1 VSSLHPDLRKKLRD
15 VVLEARRV
23 AEKGAEQALRAL
35 SVEAAEPAASLTVEK
50 RKLRVALRARG
61 RQLGDALGRDNRQKL
76 EHLTAECAY
85 EHWHRMLF
93 ARFLAENHLL
103 LHPEGVPVT
112 LDEVR
117 ELADEEKPRVHMWE
131 LAARYATRMLPAL
144 FRPDDPVLALDLAA
158 EHRTKLESLLAGLA
172 TEVFTADDGLGWVY
186 QFWQEERKDAV
197 NRSEVKIGAD
207 ELPAVTQLF
216 TEPYMVK
223 FLLHNT
229 LGAWWIGRHGGDP
242 PVEMEFLRRNDDGT
256 PAAGTFDEW
265 PKRAAEIRFL
275 DPCCGSGHF
284 LVEGLKIL
292 VAFRVKEEGLA
303 AGEAVDAVLRD
314 NLFGLEI
321 DPRCTQIAA
330 FAVALTA
337 WKLAGGY
344 RELPADG
351 VHVACCGIAPRAKK
365 EEWLRLANGD
375 EKLRNG
381 LERLY
386 ELFKDAPTL
395 GSLIDPTREE
405 EGLFVAGWGELKPL
419 MAKALAGERK
429 DEEAR
434 ELGVAARGIA
444 TAAEILAGRYT
455 LVATNVPY
463 LTRGKHDRTL
473 ARFCEELFPDAKADL
488 ATVFLERCLCAG
500 GSKGTV
506 GIVTPQNWLSLTTYG
521 RLRARLLRQVRF
533 DMVARLGEGG
543 FQSSAAAGAFIA
555 LVVLSTSF
563 PESGHS
569 LVTLDAAEPR
579 SPAEKAVA
587 VAASPL
593 SFRLQSKQLANPEAR
608 LMLGDGEGNA
618 EATLG
623 SRARASHGQGTFD
636 SSRFVRELVELP
648 TISKGWIRQ
657 QTPPEEPGLFG
668 GASLLLRWEDGKGE
682 LAEFMA
688 AWESAGY
695 SSGKW
700 KAGVSE
706 WGKPGVLVGLM
717 RGLPAVLYL
726 GGAFDANAAAIVP
739 ENPDD
744 TAAILAYSHSK
755 EFHDAVR
762 RLNQSI
768 YVPPHTFLHVPFDVG
783 RWRTVARKQY
793 PNGLPAPYSEDPTQW
808 IFKGTITP
816 STSPLHVAV
825 ARLLG
830 YRWPDQEK
838 DGLESLCDRDGI
850 VCIPPVGG
858 EQPAADRLRALL
870 AAAYGKKWK
879 GTTEAELL
887 ASVGY
892 AGKSLDEWLR
902 DGFFEQHSKLFHH
915 RPFIWHIWDGR
926 KKDGFHAL
934 VNYHKLDR
942 KLLEKLT
949 FTTLG
954 GWIQQLRQA
963 EKRGEGTAEARLAAA
978 LGLQERLE
986 AILEGEDPY
995 DIFVRW
1001 KPKEEQPIGW
1011 EPDLNDGV
1019 RLNIRPF
1026 VEADVLR
1033 KKPNIKWEKDRGK
1046 NPPGAPWGEERLN
1059 DLHLSLDEKG
1069 AARKK
1074 KGRA

>member
-1 VSSLHPDLRKKLRD
+1 MSSLHPDLRKKLRE

-35 SVEAAEPAASLTVEK
+35 SVEAADAAPSLSAEK

-61 RQLGDALGRDNRQKL
+61 RQLGDALERDKRQAL
-76 EHLTAECAY
+76 DHLTAECAY

-117 ELADEEKPRVHMWE
+117 ELADEERPRVHMWE

-229 LGAWWIGRHGGDP
+229 LGAWWVGRHGGDP
-242 PVEMEFLRRNDDGT
+242 PIEMEFLRRNEDGT
-256 PAAGTFDEW
+256 PAAGTFDDW

-292 VAFRVKEEGLA
+292 VAFRMKEEGLG
-303 AGEAVDAVLRD
+303 AGPAVDAVLRD

-419 MAKALAGERK
+419 LAKALAGERK

-444 TAAEILAGRYT
+444 AAAEILAGRYT

-463 LTRGKHDRTL
+463 LKAARHDL
-473 ARFCEELFPDAKADL
+473 ALSQYCSLNYSASKADL
-488 ATVFLERCLCAG
+488 ATVFVERSLRWTAAG
-500 GSKGTV
+500 SSIAV
-506 GIVTPQNWLSLTTYG
+506 VSPQNWLFLSGYT
-521 RLRARLLRQVRF
+521 RLRKRLLTEDLWHFVVWLGAGAFEEITGEVVQATLIAISTSSPSDVTSFAGIDASAPREVEEKVKGLTDLRPSRIRQVDQLLSPDHRVQFHQGMSAAALLSDRAGGFAGVQTGDFPRF
-533 DMVARLGEGG
+533 GRVFWELTLPRKGWSFQQTTQDETSDFGGMHNILLWEEGRGILRRFVAERLGE
-543 FQSSAAAGAFIA
+543 AGVGAW
-555 LVVLSTSF
+555 LR
-563 PESGHS
+563 G
-569 LVTLDAAEPR
+569 
-579 SPAEKAVA
+579 
-587 VAASPL
+587 
-593 SFRLQSKQLANPEAR
+593 
-608 LMLGDGEGNA
+608 A
-618 EATLG
+618 EAWDKEGVCVSSMGRLPVSRYLG
-623 SRARASHGQGTFD
+623 SLFD
-636 SSRFVRELVELP
+636 NNAAVIVP
-648 TISKGWIRQ
+648 K
-657 QTPPEEPGLFG
+657 EP
-668 GASLLLRWEDGKGE
+668 DD
-682 LAEFMA
+682 
-688 AWESAGY
+688 
-695 SSGKW
+695 
-700 KAGVSE
+700 
-706 WGKPGVLVGLM
+706 
-717 RGLPAVLYL
+717 LPAIWCYC
-726 GGAFDANAAAIVP
+726 
-739 ENPDD
+739 
-744 TAAILAYSHSK
+744 SSS
-755 EFHDAVR
+755 EFSRDVR
-762 RLNQSI
+762 RIDQTLKVTNATL
-768 YVPPHTFLHVPFDVG
+768 VKVPFDVK
-783 RWRTVARKQY
+783 RWKAIARKQY
-793 PNGLPAPYSEDPTQW
+793 PKGLPAPYSEDPTQW

-838 DGLESLCDRDGI
+838 DDLAALCDRDGI

-870 AAAYGKKWK
+870 AAAFGKKWK

-887 ASVGY
+887 ASVGF

-915 RPFIWHIWDGR
+915 RPFVWHVWDGR

-1001 KPKEEQPIGW
+1001 KPKEEQPMGW

-1059 DLHLSLDEKG
+1059 DLHLSLDEKR

>member
-1 VSSLHPDLRKKLRD
+1 MPSLHPDLRNRLRS

-35 SVEAAEPAASLTVEK
+35 AVDAAEPAGALSAEK

-76 EHLTAECAY
+76 DHLLAECGY

-93 ARFLAENHLL
+93 ARFLAENDLL
-103 LHPEGVPVT
+103 LHPDGVAVT

-117 ELADEEKPRVHMWE
+117 AFANERPGGARIEPWE
-131 LAARYATRMLPAL
+131 LAARWAARMLPAL

-158 EHRTKLESLLAGLA
+158 EHRTKLEALLAGLP

-186 QFWQEERKDAV
+186 QFWQEERKEAV

-229 LGAWWIGRHGGDP
+229 LGAWWVGRYGGTP
-242 PVEMEFLRRNDDGT
+242 PIEMEFLRRNDDGT

-265 PKRAAEIRFL
+265 PKRAAELKCL

-284 LVEGLKIL
+284 LVEMLRIL
-292 VAFRVKEEGLA
+292 VAFRMKEEGLG

-330 FAVALTA
+330 FAVALQA

-365 EEWLRLANGD
+365 DEWLRLANGD

-405 EGLFVAGWGELKPL
+405 SGLFAAGWGELKPL
-419 MAKALAGERK
+419 LAKALAGEKK

-444 TAAEILAGRYT
+444 AAAEILAGRHT
-455 LVATNVPY
+455 LVATNVPF
-463 LTRGKHDRTL
+463 LARGKQDDALRTYCATAHPA
-473 ARFCEELFPDAKADL
+473 ARADL
-488 ATVFLERCLCAG
+488 ATVFVERIVPLTFQG
-500 GSKGTV
+500 GTLAA
-506 GIVTPQNWLSLTTYG
+506 VTPQNWLFLGSYKDLRRRVLSDLRLDAVVLLGPSAFRNMNFWAALT
-521 RLRARLLRQVRF
+521 
-533 DMVARLGEGG
+533 
-543 FQSSAAAGAFIA
+543 A
-555 LVVLSTSF
+555 LVVISSVRPASQHRFLGLDVSTPRDPDQKAIDLIAARPAGFGQKHLRLDEDWRITLTGEESAKHMRDVATSF
-563 PESGHS
+563 HG
-569 LVTLDAAEPR
+569 LTTGDEPR
-579 SPAEKAVA
+579 CCRGFWENPLLGGRWERFQGSITSTVA
-587 VAASPL
+587 FGGREQVIDW
-593 SFRLQSKQLANPEAR
+593 R
-608 LMLGDGEGNA
+608 GDGEALRSLPGFRPDGKGA
-618 EATLG
+618 WGKRGVLVRQMGALPVTLYSG
-623 SRARASHGQGTFD
+623 EIFD
-636 SSRFVRELVELP
+636 INSAVIVP
-648 TISKGWIRQ
+648 T
-657 QTPPEEPGLFG
+657 E
-668 GASLLLRWEDGKGE
+668 ASLL
-682 LAEFMA
+682 
-688 AWESAGY
+688 
-695 SSGKW
+695 
-700 KAGVSE
+700 
-706 WGKPGVLVGLM
+706 
-717 RGLPAVLYL
+717 PALW
-726 GGAFDANAAAIVP
+726 AFCASDKYPA
-739 ENPDD
+739 
-744 TAAILAYSHSK
+744 
-755 EFHDAVR
+755 AVR
-762 RLNQSI
+762 KVDQKVIVTSATL
-768 YVPPHTFLHVPFDVG
+768 VKVPFDRA
-783 RWRTVARKQY
+783 RWEAVARKQY
-793 PNGLPAPYSEDPTQW
+793 PHGLPAPYSEDPTQW

-838 DGLESLCDRDGI
+838 DGFDALCDRDGI

-879 GTTEAELL
+879 GTTEGELL
-887 ASVGY
+887 AAVGF

-902 DGFFEQHSKLFHH
+902 DGFFEQHCKLFHH
-915 RPFIWHIWDGR
+915 RPFIWHVWDGR

-934 VNYHKLDR
+934 VNYHKLDH

-963 EKRGEGTAEARLAAA
+963 VKRDEATAEARVAAA
-978 LGLQERLE
+978 VDLQERLE
-986 AILEGEDPY
+986 AILEGEEPY

-1026 VEADVLR
+1026 VEAEVLR
-1033 KKPNIKWEKDRGK
+1033 KRPNVKWEKDRGK

-1059 DLHLSLDEKG
+1059 DLHLTLDEKRK
-1069 AARKK
+1069 ARQRQN
-1074 KGRA
+1074 GRQEARR

>member
-1 VSSLHPDLRKKLRD
+1 VSSLHPDLRRKLRD

-35 SVEAAEPAASLTVEK
+35 SVDAAEPAASLPAEK

-61 RQLGDALGRDNRQKL
+61 RQLGDGLGRDNRQEL
-76 EHLTAECAY
+76 EHLKAECAY

-103 LHPEGVPVT
+103 LHPDGVPVT

-117 ELADEEKPRVHMWE
+117 ELADEEKPRVQMWE
-131 LAARYATRMLPAL
+131 LAARYAARMLPAL
-144 FRPDDPVLALDLAA
+144 FRPDDPVLAFDLAA
-158 EHRTKLESLLAGLA
+158 EHRTKLEALLAGLA

-229 LGAWWIGRHGGDP
+229 LGAWWVGRHGGKP
-242 PVEMEFLRRNDDGT
+242 PIEMEFLRGNDDGT

-292 VAFRVKEEGLA
+292 VAFRMKEEGLG
-303 AGEAVDAVLRD
+303 AGEAADAVLRD

-365 EEWLRLANGD
+365 DEWLRIAGGN

-405 EGLFVAGWGELKPL
+405 EGLFAAGWGELKPL
-419 MAKALAGERK
+419 LAKALAGEKK

-444 TAAEILAGRYT
+444 TAAEILAGRYS
-455 LVATNVPY
+455 LVATNVPF
-463 LTRGKHDRTL
+463 L
-473 ARFCEELFPDAKADL
+473 ARGRQDQRLRSHCEDVYPEAKADL
-488 ATVFLERCLCAG
+488 ATSFLERTSRFVGKL
-500 GSKGTV
+500 GTSALV
-506 GIVTPQNWLSLTTYG
+506 MPQNWLFLGSY
-521 RLRARLLRQVRF
+521 RKLRERLLREARWDAV
-533 DMVARLGEGG
+533 VRLGEGG
-543 FQSSAAAGAFIA
+543 FQSSAAAGAFTALIVISRARAAVDHQIA
-555 LVVLSTSF
+555 GWDAASEESADEKATRLKTS
-563 PESGHS
+563 G
-569 LVTLDAAEPR
+569 VTLLPQAG
-579 SPAEKAVA
+579 
-587 VAASPL
+587 
-593 SFRLQSKQLANPEAR
+593 QLANPDAIVRIDAVVESGTAR
-608 LMLGDGEGNA
+608 LGDFTECY
-618 EATLG
+618 
-623 SRARASHGQGTFD
+623 QGLVTGD
-636 SSRFVRELVELP
+636 IERFVCRLWEIAPVNGKRWVP
-648 TISKGWIRQ
+648 IRGSN
-657 QTPPEEPGLFG
+657 EDRSEFG
-668 GASLLLRWEDGKGE
+668 GTDSILLWDEGAGALHLHAEIARDQLHDMHESGNLAWGRRGIALNRVRNLR
-682 LAEFMA
+682 ATH
-688 AWESAGY
+688 
-695 SSGKW
+695 
-700 KAGVSE
+700 
-706 WGKPGVLVGLM
+706 
-717 RGLPAVLYL
+717 YL
-726 GGAFDANAAAIVP
+726 GEPFHNSVAAIVP
-739 ENPDD
+739 RDPRDLPAVAAYCLSPEF
-744 TAAILAYSHSK
+744 TAQ
-755 EFHDAVR
+755 VR
-762 RLNQSI
+762 SLTSALGITNRTL
-768 YVPPHTFLHVPFDVG
+768 VRVPFDRS
-783 RWRTVARKQY
+783 RWQAVARKQY
-793 PNGLPAPYSEDPTQW
+793 PHGLPDPYSEDPTQW

-825 ARLLG
+825 GRLLG

-838 DGLESLCDRDGI
+838 DALDALCDRDGI

-858 EQPAADRLRALL
+858 ELPAADRLRALL

-879 GTTEAELL
+879 GTTEGELL
-887 ASVGY
+887 SAVGF

-915 RPFIWHIWDGR
+915 RPFIWHVWDGR

-954 GWIQQLRQA
+954 SWIQQLRQA
-963 EKRGEGTAEARLAAA
+963 EKRGEATAEARLAAA
-978 LGLQERLE
+978 LDLQERLE

-1033 KKPNIKWEKDRGK
+1033 KKPNVKWEKDRGK

-1059 DLHLSLDEKG
+1059 DLHLSLDEKR

>member
-1 VSSLHPDLRKKLRD
+1 MPSLHPDLRNRLRS

-35 SVEAAEPAASLTVEK
+35 AVEAGEPAGALSPEK

-85 EHWHRMLF
+85 ELWQRMLF
-93 ARFLAENHLL
+93 ARFLAENGLL
-103 LHPEGVPVT
+103 LHPDGVAVT

-117 ELADEEKPRVHMWE
+117 EFANEERAEPWE
-131 LAARYATRMLPAL
+131 LAARWAARMLPAL

-158 EHRTKLESLLAGLA
+158 EHRTKLEALLAGLPA
-172 TEVFTADDGLGWVY
+172 DVFTADDGLGWVY

-197 NRSEVKIGAD
+197 NKSEVKIGAD

-229 LGAWWIGRHGGDP
+229 LGAWWVGRHGGTP
-242 PVEMEFLRRNDDGT
+242 PLEMEFLRRNDDGT

-265 PKRAAEIRFL
+265 AKRTALLKVL

-284 LVEGLKIL
+284 LVEALKIL
-292 VAFRVKEEGLA
+292 TAFRMAEEKLG

-344 RELPADG
+344 RDLPSDG

-365 EEWLRLANGD
+365 EDWLRLAGGD

-386 ELFKDAPTL
+386 DLFKDAPTL

-405 EGLFVAGWGELKPL
+405 EGLFVAGRGELKPL
-419 MAKALAGERK
+419 LAKALAGEKR

-444 TAAEILAGRYT
+444 AAAEILAGRHT
-455 LVATNVPY
+455 LVATNVPFLAIGKQSEWLKDY
-463 LTRGKHDRTL
+463 LRS
-473 ARFCEELFPDAKADL
+473 RFPGAHADL
-488 ATVFLERCLCAG
+488 ATSMARRCEAVLAKGATSALVLPHNALFLGSFEGWRKVMLTESRCL
-500 GSKGTV
+500 
-506 GIVTPQNWLSLTTYG
+506 L
-521 RLRARLLRQVRF
+521 
-533 DMVARLGEGG
+533 VARLGP
-543 FQSSAAAGAFIA
+543 GAFHTISGENVDPVL
-555 LVVLSTSF
+555 LVATCSF
-563 PESGHS
+563 PE
-569 LVTLDAAEPR
+569 R
-579 SPAEKAVA
+579 
-587 VAASPL
+587 
-593 SFRLQSKQLANPEAR
+593 
-608 LMLGDGEGNA
+608 
-618 EATLG
+618 
-623 SRARASHGQGTFD
+623 
-636 SSRFVRELVELP
+636 SSRLHEIDVTAEDMPARKAERLLRDHLRSVIQHDLLKQPGTRISADLSSGGRVLGQSANASEGLSTGDQDRFLVCFWEVDPSSECWELF
-648 TISKGWIRQ
+648 
-657 QTPPEEPGLFG
+657 QTSAETQETYSGL
-668 GASLLLRWEDGKGE
+668 SSCLRWEGGVGDLSRLPGARVQGR
-682 LAEFMA
+682 A
-688 AWESAGY
+688 AWGRD
-695 SSGKW
+695 
-700 KAGVSE
+700 
-706 WGKPGVLVGLM
+706 GVLIARVGSLRATPY
-717 RGLPAVLYL
+717 RGHM
-726 GGAFDANAAAIVP
+726 FDKSCVALIPKRRDGLAALWSF
-739 ENPDD
+739 
-744 TAAILAYSHSK
+744 AASEKFRK
-755 EFHDAVR
+755 EVR
-762 RLNQSI
+762 RLDRKP
-768 YVPPHTFLHVPFDVG
+768 YVTTAVFEQIDFDSE
-783 RWRTVARKQY
+783 RWRAHAREAGID
-793 PNGLPAPYSEDPTQW
+793 GLPTSYSEEPTQW
-808 IFKGTITP
+808 IFKGTIVP
-816 STSPLHVAV
+816 STDPLQVAV
-825 ARLLG
+825 ARMLG
-830 YRWPDQEK
+830 YRWPDQEN
-838 DGLESLCDRDGI
+838 DGLDALCDRDGI

-879 GTTEAELL
+879 GTTEGELL
-887 ASVGY
+887 AAAGF

-915 RPFIWHIWDGR
+915 RPFIWHVWDGR

-934 VNYHKLDR
+934 VNYHKLDH

-954 GWIQQLRQA
+954 GWIQQLKQA
-963 EKRGEGTAEARLAAA
+963 AKRNEATAEARLAAA
-978 LGLQERLE
+978 VDLQERLE
-986 AILEGEDPY
+986 AILEGEEPY

-1001 KPKEEQPIGW
+1001 KPLEEQPIGW

-1026 VEADVLR
+1026 VEANVLR
-1033 KKPNIKWEKDRGK
+1033 KKPNIKWDKDRGK
-1046 NPPGAPWGEERLN
+1046 NPSGAPWGEERLN
-1059 DLHLSLDEKG
+1059 DLHLTLDEKRK
-1069 AARKK
+1069 ARQK
-1074 KGRA
+1074 KGRK

>member
-1 VSSLHPDLRKKLRD
+1 
-15 VVLEARRV
+15 
-23 AEKGAEQALRAL
+23 
-35 SVEAAEPAASLTVEK
+35 
-50 RKLRVALRARG
+50 
-61 RQLGDALGRDNRQKL
+61 
-76 EHLTAECAY
+76 
-85 EHWHRMLF
+85 
-93 ARFLAENHLL
+93 
-103 LHPEGVPVT
+103 
-112 LDEVR
+112 
-117 ELADEEKPRVHMWE
+117 MWE

-144 FRPDDPVLALDLAA
+144 FRPDDPVLSLDLAA

-197 NRSEVKIGAD
+197 NKSEVKIGAD

-229 LGAWWIGRHGGDP
+229 LGAWWVGRHGGDP

-292 VAFRVKEEGLA
+292 VAFRMKEEGLA
-303 AGEAVDAVLRD
+303 AGPAVDAVLRD

-337 WKLAGGY
+337 WKLAGSY

-419 MAKALAGERK
+419 LGKALAGERK

-444 TAAEILAGRYT
+444 TAAEILAGRYA

-463 LTRGKHDRTL
+463 LKRGKHDPVLR
-473 ARFCEELFPDAKADL
+473 AFCEEHHFEARADL
-488 ATVFLERCLCAG
+488 ATVFVERCIGLSG
-500 GSKGTV
+500 RGSTTAAV
-506 GIVTPQNWLSLTTYG
+506 APQNWLFLGSYKSL
-521 RLRARLLRQVRF
+521 REHLLDELTWNLVSKLGTGAFETIDGEVVSIALLVLTQTRPSAAHTIAGIDASAQHS
-533 DMVARLGEGG
+533 VAEKSSALAGG
-543 FQSSAAAGAFIA
+543 FSFAAVRQQEQRGNPDAR
-555 LVVLSTSF
+555 
-563 PESGHS
+563 
-569 LVTLDAAEPR
+569 VTLERSAGGDLLEKVADAYIGQR
-579 SPAEKAVA
+579 T
-587 VAASPL
+587 
-593 SFRLQSKQLANPEAR
+593 
-608 LMLGDGEGNA
+608 GDG
-618 EATLG
+618 
-623 SRARASHGQGTFD
+623 ARFILEHW
-636 SSRFVRELVELP
+636 ELP
-648 TISKGWIRQ
+648 T
-657 QTPPEEPGLFG
+657 
-668 GASLLLRWEDGKGE
+668 LLRGWTRFATTVQETALFDGCSQVLLWEDGKGQLANYQAE
-682 LAEFMA
+682 LAA
-688 AWESAGY
+688 TVYA
-695 SSGKW
+695 SGGW
-700 KAGVSE
+700 KQGWQA
-706 WGKPGVLVGLM
+706 WGKRGVRVSQMGL
-717 RGLPAVLYL
+717 LPVTIHTGAHFDNNSAVIVPREEESL
-726 GGAFDANAAAIVP
+726 AAIWCYCSSADFRT
-739 ENPDD
+739 EIRKID
-744 TAAILAYSHSK
+744 HSLK
-755 EFHDAVR
+755 VTNATLVK
-762 RLNQSI
+762 
-768 YVPPHTFLHVPFDVG
+768 VPFDRT
-783 RWRTVARKQY
+783 RWESVARKQY
-793 PNGLPAPYSEDPTQW
+793 PHGLPAPHSEDPTQW
-808 IFKGTITP
+808 IFKGTVTP

-838 DGLESLCDRDGI
+838 DDLAALCDRDGI

-887 ASVGY
+887 ASVGF

-915 RPFIWHIWDGR
+915 RPFVWHVWDGR

-978 LGLQERLE
+978 LDLQERLE
-986 AILEGEDPY
+986 AILEGEKPY

-1001 KPKEEQPIGW
+1001 KPIEEQPIGW

-1059 DLHLSLDEKG
+1059 DLHLSLDEKR

>member
-1 VSSLHPDLRKKLRD
+1 MSSLHPDLRKKLRD

-35 SVEAAEPAASLTVEK
+35 SVEAAEPAASLTAEK

-93 ARFLAENHLL
+93 ARFLSENHLL

-197 NRSEVKIGAD
+197 NKSEVKIGAD

-292 VAFRVKEEGLA
+292 VAFRMNEEGLE
-303 AGEAVDAVLRD
+303 AGPAVDAVLRD

-330 FAVALTA
+330 FAVALQA

-351 VHVACCGIAPRAKK
+351 VHVACCGVAPRAKK
-365 EEWLRLANGD
+365 EEWLRLAGGD

-386 ELFKDAPTL
+386 ELFRDAPTL
-395 GSLIDPTREE
+395 GSLIDPTRETG
-405 EGLFVAGWGELKPL
+405 GLFAAAWAELRPL
-419 MAKALAGERK
+419 LRKALAEEQK

-444 TAAEILAGRYT
+444 AAAEMLAHSYS
-455 LVATNVPY
+455 LIATNVPY
-463 LTRGKHDRTL
+463 LKKANQDRLLKDYCERRFPESCFDLATAFIEREIDQLASTGSLAAVVPQHWLMQTSYRAFRQRCLATTQWQFVATLGAHGFREISGEIVQVSLCCLTKVLPSGSWMTFVLDACQKREADEKAASLLMDAGRRVSQEDWLQAPDSRVTLSSEAGRQLLSRFAAGLQGLATADNPRFKRGFWELLRISKDWEFIQTTTSRTSLFEGLHEVLLWEDGRGTL
-473 ARFCEELFPDAKADL
+473 ARSPDARVQGL
-488 ATVFLERCLCAG
+488 AARGKRGVAVSQMSSLPVA
-500 GSKGTV
+500 
-506 GIVTPQNWLSLTTYG
+506 LSLGTFFDNNT
-521 RLRARLLRQVRF
+521 AILLPSEPKYLP
-533 DMVARLGEGG
+533 AIW
-543 FQSSAAAGAFIA
+543 AYC
-555 LVVLSTSF
+555 
-563 PESGHS
+563 ESGEYS
-569 LVTLDAAEPR
+569 
-579 SPAEKAVA
+579 VA
-587 VAASPL
+587 VRAIDRSI
-593 SFRLQSKQLANPEAR
+593 KVTN
-608 LMLGDGEGNA
+608 
-618 EATLG
+618 ATL
-623 SRARASHGQGTFD
+623 
-636 SSRFVRELVELP
+636 V
-648 TISKGWIRQ
+648 K
-657 QTPPEEPGLFG
+657 
-668 GASLLLRWEDGKGE
+668 
-682 LAEFMA
+682 
-688 AWESAGY
+688 
-695 SSGKW
+695 
-700 KAGVSE
+700 
-706 WGKPGVLVGLM
+706 
-717 RGLPAVLYL
+717 
-726 GGAFDANAAAIVP
+726 
-739 ENPDD
+739 
-744 TAAILAYSHSK
+744 
-755 EFHDAVR
+755 
-762 RLNQSI
+762 
-768 YVPPHTFLHVPFDVG
+768 VPFDLG
-783 RWRTVARKQY
+783 RWETVARQKY

-838 DGLESLCDRDGI
+838 DDLAALCDRDGI

-887 ASVGY
+887 ASVGF

-915 RPFIWHIWDGR
+915 RPFIWHVWDGR

-978 LGLQERLE
+978 LDLQKRLE

-1001 KPKEEQPIGW
+1001 KAKEEQPIGW

-1059 DLHLSLDEKG
+1059 DLHLSLDEKR

>member
-1 VSSLHPDLRKKLRD
+1 MPSLHPDLRNRLRS

-23 AEKGAEQALRAL
+23 AEKGAGQALRAL
-35 SVEAAEPAASLTVEK
+35 AVDAAEPAGALSVEK

-76 EHLTAECAY
+76 DHLFAECGY

-93 ARFLAENHLL
+93 ARFLAENDLL
-103 LHPEGVPVT
+103 LHPDGVAVT

-117 ELADEEKPRVHMWE
+117 AFANEESADGARIEPWE
-131 LAARYATRMLPAL
+131 LAARWAARMLPAL

-158 EHRTKLESLLAGLA
+158 EHRTKLEALLAGLP

-197 NRSEVKIGAD
+197 NKSEVKIGAD

-229 LGAWWIGRHGGDP
+229 LGAWWVGRHGGAP
-242 PVEMEFLRRNDDGT
+242 PIEMEFLRRNDDGT

-265 PKRAAEIRFL
+265 PKRAAELKCL

-284 LVEGLKIL
+284 LIEMLKIL
-292 VAFRVKEEGLA
+292 VAFRMKEEGLG

-330 FAVALTA
+330 FAVALQA

-365 EEWLRLANGD
+365 EDWLRLAGGD

-405 EGLFVAGWGELKPL
+405 GGLFEARWGELQPL
-419 MAKALAGERK
+419 LAKALAGEKK

-444 TAAEILAGRYT
+444 AAAEILAGRYA

-463 LTRGKHDRTL
+463 LARGKQDAVLRG
-473 ARFCEELFPDAKADL
+473 FCESRFADAKADL
-488 ATVFLERCLCAG
+488 STVFLMRTLGLCG
-500 GSKGTV
+500 QMGSV
-506 GIVTPQNWLSLTTYG
+506 VVVTPHNWLFLTSYSALRGTLLRSRRWILVAYLGPSAFRDMNFWAANTCLVALSASPPRADSKVAKINLGEHRIADEKAERVRNSNVVQSLQTADLTSPDSRVTPG
-521 RLRARLLRQVRF
+521 GIEGSLQDRRLLQLSEVAEFGKGSVTGDSPRFIRCFWEFKNVAEASARWLDSPKEGDPWSGREHVLAVPVDDPEMRRQPGCWIRGEALWGRAGLAVSKMSQLTPFLYDGEVF
-533 DMVARLGEGG
+533 DDNVGPIVPTSQSDGPAVFAFLMSDEYRKGIREIDSALKVTAGTLTKVGFDAARWRRLGKE
-543 FQSSAAAGAFIA
+543 QY
-555 LVVLSTSF
+555 
-563 PESGHS
+563 PH
-569 LVTLDAAEPR
+569 
-579 SPAEKAVA
+579 
-587 VAASPL
+587 
-593 SFRLQSKQLANPEAR
+593 
-608 LMLGDGEGNA
+608 
-618 EATLG
+618 
-623 SRARASHGQGTFD
+623 
-636 SSRFVRELVELP
+636 
-648 TISKGWIRQ
+648 
-657 QTPPEEPGLFG
+657 
-668 GASLLLRWEDGKGE
+668 
-682 LAEFMA
+682 
-688 AWESAGY
+688 
-695 SSGKW
+695 
-700 KAGVSE
+700 
-706 WGKPGVLVGLM
+706 
-717 RGLPAVLYL
+717 GLPA
-726 GGAFDANAAAIVP
+726 A
-739 ENPDD
+739 
-744 TAAILAYSHSK
+744 
-755 EFHDAVR
+755 
-762 RLNQSI
+762 
-768 YVPPHTFLHVPFDVG
+768 
-783 RWRTVARKQY
+783 
-793 PNGLPAPYSEDPTQW
+793 YSEDPTQW

-816 STSPLHVAV
+816 STAPLHVAV

-838 DGLESLCDRDGI
+838 DGCDALCDRDGI

-879 GTTEAELL
+879 GTTEGELL
-887 ASVGY
+887 AAAGF

-902 DGFFEQHSKLFHH
+902 DGFFEQHCKLFHN
-915 RPFIWHIWDGR
+915 RPFIWHVWDGR

-934 VNYHKLDR
+934 VNYHELDH

-963 EKRGEGTAEARLAAA
+963 VKRDEATAETRLAAA
-978 LGLQERLE
+978 VDLQERLE

-1026 VEADVLR
+1026 VEAEVLR
-1033 KKPNIKWEKDRGK
+1033 KRPNVKWEKDRGK
-1046 NPPGAPWGEERLN
+1046 NPPGAP
-1059 DLHLSLDEKG
+1059 
-1069 AARKK
+1069 
-1074 KGRA
+1074 

>member
-1 VSSLHPDLRKKLRD
+1 MPSLHPDLRNRLRS

-35 SVEAAEPAASLTVEK
+35 AVDAAEPAGALSAEK
-50 RKLRVALRARG
+50 RKLRIALRARG

-76 EHLTAECAY
+76 DHLLAECGY

-93 ARFLAENHLL
+93 ARFLAENDLL
-103 LHPEGVPVT
+103 LHPDGVAVT

-117 ELADEEKPRVHMWE
+117 AFANEGPGGARIEPWE
-131 LAARYATRMLPAL
+131 LAARWAARMLPAL

-158 EHRTKLESLLAGLA
+158 EHRTKLEALLAGLP

-197 NRSEVKIGAD
+197 NKSEVKIGAD

-229 LGAWWIGRHGGDP
+229 LGAWWVGRHGGAP
-242 PVEMEFLRRNDDGT
+242 PIEMEFLRRNDDGT

-265 PKRAAEIRFL
+265 PKRAAELKCL

-284 LVEGLKIL
+284 LVEMLKIL
-292 VAFRVKEEGLA
+292 VAFRIEEEGLG

-330 FAVALTA
+330 FALALQA

-344 RELPADG
+344 RALPADG

-405 EGLFVAGWGELKPL
+405 GGLFAAGWGELKPL
-419 MAKALAGERK
+419 LAKALAGEKK

-444 TAAEILAGRYT
+444 AAAEILAGRYT

-463 LTRGKHDRTL
+463 LSRSKQDEIL
-473 ARFCEELFPDAKADL
+473 RFVCDSMFPASKADL
-488 ATVFLERCLCAG
+488 ATVFVERCIALVRKA
-500 GSKGTV
+500 GTV
-506 GIVTPQNWLSLTTYG
+506 GVVTPQNWLFLATYRDLRHRLLLKAQLEIVACLGPAAFRNMNFWAANTALLVISAVAAPASDTYLGIDASWDRDPLQKGSQLMAASGVQVPFAGPREDPDRRILPRVVTSGGALLSACTSTFQGIKTGDDSRYRRLFWELG
-521 RLRARLLRQVRF
+521 RLSTRWRR
-533 DMVARLGEGG
+533 
-543 FQSSAAAGAFIA
+543 FQSSVSETALAGGLESVVDWANEGADFARLQGNGAWRRLGVAVSQMRNLPAALFFGDLFDSNTSPIIPEDSAGLAALWAFC
-555 LVVLSTSF
+555 SSPSF
-563 PESGHS
+563 
-569 LVTLDAAEPR
+569 R
-579 SPAEKAVA
+579 KAVRQIDQKAA
-587 VAASPL
+587 VA
-593 SFRLQSKQLANPEAR
+593 N
-608 LMLGDGEGNA
+608 
-618 EATLG
+618 ATL
-623 SRARASHGQGTFD
+623 
-636 SSRFVRELVELP
+636 
-648 TISKGWIRQ
+648 IK
-657 QTPPEEPGLFG
+657 
-668 GASLLLRWEDGKGE
+668 
-682 LAEFMA
+682 
-688 AWESAGY
+688 
-695 SSGKW
+695 
-700 KAGVSE
+700 
-706 WGKPGVLVGLM
+706 
-717 RGLPAVLYL
+717 
-726 GGAFDANAAAIVP
+726 
-739 ENPDD
+739 
-744 TAAILAYSHSK
+744 
-755 EFHDAVR
+755 
-762 RLNQSI
+762 
-768 YVPPHTFLHVPFDVG
+768 VPFDLEYWS
-783 RWRTVARKQY
+783 REAKRQY
-793 PNGLPAPYSEDPTQW
+793 PHGLPAPYSEDPTQW
-808 IFKGTITP
+808 IFKGTITS
-816 STSPLHVAV
+816 STDPLHVAV

-838 DGLESLCDRDGI
+838 DGLDALCDRDGI

-858 EQPAADRLRALL
+858 EQQAADRLRALL

-879 GTTEAELL
+879 GTTEGELL
-887 ASVGY
+887 AAAGF

-902 DGFFEQHSKLFHH
+902 DGFFEQHCKLFHH
-915 RPFIWHIWDGR
+915 RPFIWHVWDGR

-934 VNYHKLDR
+934 VNYHKLDH

-963 EKRGEGTAEARLAAA
+963 VKRDEATAEARLAAA
-978 LGLQERLE
+978 VDLQERLE
-986 AILEGEDPY
+986 AILEGEDPF

-1026 VEADVLR
+1026 VEANVLR

-1046 NPPGAPWGEERLN
+1046 NPPGAPGGEERLN
-1059 DLHLSLDEKG
+1059 DLHLTLDEKRK
-1069 AARKK
+1069 ARQK
-1074 KGRA
+1074 KGRK